1 VAIDISI
8 GSTRGNIPP
17 GSYFIINSLLTKTDI
32 LKNLKIAIQKS
43 GRLNEKSVQLL
54 KNCGLDFENYKSSL
68 ITTVSNFNLEIL
80 FLRDDDIPGYVEQGI
95 ADLGIVGENVID
107 ETQSKVQYL
116 QRLGFGKCTLKL
128 AIAKDS
134 PIERLEDLN
143 GKSIA
148 TSYPNILQQFLNDFK
163 IKADIQ
169 EISGSVEIAPG
180 LGLSDAICDIV
191 STGGTLKSNGLKPFA
206 DVRSSEAILIARD
219 GIEENPIICELLQR
233 VQSVLRAKETKYVVL
248 NVEKKNL
255 EQITELLHGVKSPTV
270 VPLAEEGWVAVHT
283 VISEDDFWEKINK
296 LKAAGAQ
303 GIVVMPIEKII
314 M

>member
-1 VAIDISI
+1 M
-8 GSTRGNIPP
+8 
-17 GSYFIINSLLTKTDI
+17 
-32 LKNLKIAIQKS
+32 KNLKIAIQKS

-80 FLRDDDIPGYVEQGI
+80 FLRDDDIPGYVAKGI

-107 ETQSKVQYL
+107 ESQAAVNYV

-134 PIERLEDLN
+134 SIASIEDLQ
-143 GKSIA
+143 GKAIA
-148 TSYPNILQQFLNDFK
+148 TSYPVILQKFLDKHNVQAE
-163 IKADIQ
+163 IR

-206 DVRSSEAILIARD
+206 DVSKSEAILIARAGLED
-219 GIEENPIICELLQR
+219 NPVLIELLQR

-248 NVEKKNL
+248 NVEKSNL
-255 EQITELLHGVKSPTV
+255 PLITELLHGVKSPTV

-283 VISEDDFWEKINK
+283 VISEDDFWDKINR

-314 M
+314 L